1 MSLIAFVEIKNV
13 YGVERIYPVNETAKI
28 LTNMTGKKTLE
39 KENIERIKKLG
50 IAVEVVTKKLWL
62 RHFVNIKLLKNN

>member
-13 YGVERIYPVNETAKI
+13 YGVERIYPANETAKI

-39 KENIERIKKLG
+39 RDNIERIKKLG
-50 IAVEVVTKKLWL
+50 IAVEVITKKL
-62 RHFVNIKLLKNN
+62 